1 MKQKEPGLSRIDD
14 DGCGCVVLIVAP
26 IVFGVAGYWFGRG
39 DGRTAERKQAVEAG
53 VARYTAEPTTG
64 ETRFEYMGTK
74 GGER

>member
-1 MKQKEPGLSRIDD
+1 MSRNDD

-26 IVFGVAGYWFGRG
+26 IVFGVVAYGLGHR
-39 DGRTAERKQAVEAG
+39 DGRTAECRRAVEAG

-64 ETRFEYMGTK
+64 ETWFEYMGAK